1 MVEKMARWTYDPFE
15 LKIEVNEDILK
26 AVTIQWN
33 NVVQTKKDIREQTL
47 RRVML
52 EFSDKDIKDAMKNYE
67 RRHTPR
73 FRNFQILGKKVEDV
87 VQVTTMMWK
96 TIFKVVDLD
105 DNEDEKD
112 KEEKDDKDQDIKDS
126 QEPSIEIFVQVIK
139 EKIPDF
145 KQLKN
150 LMLSRLQLL

>member
-1 MVEKMARWTYDPFE
+1 MKKWKYGPFE
-15 LKIEVNEDILK
+15 FKTQVTKDILK
-26 AVTIQWN
+26 VVTIQCN
-33 NVVQTKKDIREQTL
+33 NEIQTKKNITEQTL
-47 RRVML
+47 RRVMPK
-52 EFSDKDIKDAMKNYE
+52 FFDKEIKDAIQNYE
-67 RRHTPR
+67 RKHVAR
-73 FRNFQILGKKVEDV
+73 FRSFYILRKKVEDV

-150 LMLSRLQLL
+150 LMLRRLKLQ